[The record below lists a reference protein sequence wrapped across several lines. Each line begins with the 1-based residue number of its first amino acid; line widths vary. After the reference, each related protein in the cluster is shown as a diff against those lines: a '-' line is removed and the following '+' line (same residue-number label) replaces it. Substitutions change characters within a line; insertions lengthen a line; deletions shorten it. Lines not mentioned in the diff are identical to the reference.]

1 MFLAAFNDVLVPKWK
16 VKKAGI
22 TIYPR
27 LLPFVKSTKNIF
39 LALFAYVNSLLI
51 IIYNILEYI
60 FMAITKL
67 LLTTLFCIV
76 LKRVYLCVIKVIK
89 QPIKIKTM
97 NTTTNNLFKSISE
110 AETKKL
116 TTVVNETLAL
126 DINQH
131 KTITAA
137 ELWNIQRKGTSM
149 LQRRRYC

>member
-1 MFLAAFNDVLVPKWK
+1 
-16 VKKAGI
+16 
-22 TIYPR
+22 
-27 LLPFVKSTKNIF
+27 
-39 LALFAYVNSLLI
+39 
-51 IIYNILEYI
+51 
-60 FMAITKL
+60 MAITKL

-76 LKRVYLCVIKVIK
+76 LKRAYLCVIKVIK
-89 QPIKIKTM
+89 QQVKIKTM